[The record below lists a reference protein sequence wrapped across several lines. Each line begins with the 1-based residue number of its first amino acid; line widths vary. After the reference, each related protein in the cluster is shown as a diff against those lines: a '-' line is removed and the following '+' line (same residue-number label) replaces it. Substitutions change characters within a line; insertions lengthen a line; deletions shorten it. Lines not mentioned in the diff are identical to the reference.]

1 MTTSP
6 LRIWIIWVV
15 TTVTALSTTYEATA
29 LLRGMTTIS
38 SALRTLAEN
47 YHPVYTFAAILC
59 GFLFM
64 ASLTGWHFPLFV
76 RAAIL
81 GWIFVFGHIFW
92 GFC

>member
-47 YHPVYTFAAILC
+47 YHPVYTFAGILC
-59 GFLFM
+59 
-64 ASLTGWHFPLFV
+64 FPLFV

>member
-1 MTTSP
+1 VTNSP

-15 TTVTALSTTYEATA
+15 TTVTALTTMYEAAA
-29 LLRGMTTIS
+29 LLTGVTTIS
-38 SALRTLAEN
+38 TALRTLAET
-47 YHPVYTFAAILC
+47 HHHVYTFAGILC
-59 GFLFM
+59 GFLFV
-64 ASLTGWHFPLFV
+64 ASLTGWNFPLIV